1 MKPIAKVV
9 RIYTV
14 ITNKLFFKITSVVQE
29 GDRFMGEVQCDSW
42 YMLAK
47 KKKFS
52 PERGHNGDQSKIGYV
67 YWNSF

>member
-47 KKKFS
+47 KKKILS
-52 PERGHNGDQSKIGYV
+52 RKG
-67 YWNSF
+67 